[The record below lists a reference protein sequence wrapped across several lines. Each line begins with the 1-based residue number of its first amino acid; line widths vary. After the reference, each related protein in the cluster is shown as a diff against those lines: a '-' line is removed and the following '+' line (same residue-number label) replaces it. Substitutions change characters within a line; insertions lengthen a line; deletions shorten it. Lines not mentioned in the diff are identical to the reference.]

1 MNSEKD
7 LKNNFPNKKTK
18 TKKQN
23 PKISNDNLGSQKID
37 KNEEEINL
45 LNKKKKRE
53 ENELNNNDKIEINQN
68 MFNQY
73 NFYQGLFISPNVM
86 QMQPINNKDSNY
98 QEIYQNIYYINN
110 PYEFFPNEELQNY
123 CPEPKTENNGGG
135 GINLKDINNNIYKRG
150 IVNNIIGAFFIEEYN
165 EKKNNLNEEEKIIN
179 NNNNNNKTNNEIK
192 KEITFNLN
200 NENLNNNDNNK
211 ENENENINDNKNI
224 KNNNLN
230 EPNDES
236 NSHNDNKLR
245 KPILIW

>member
-110 PYEFFPNEELQNY
+110 PYEFFPNEELQNF
-123 CPEPKTENNGGG
+123 CPEPKTENNGGGGG

-165 EKKNNLNEEEKIIN
+165 EKKNNLIEEEKII
-179 NNNNNNKTNNEIK
+179 NNNNKTNNEIK

-200 NENLNNNDNNK
+200 NENHNNNDNNK

-236 NSHNDNKLR
+236 NSNNDNKLR

>member
-1 MNSEKD
+1 MNSDKN

-135 GINLKDINNNIYKRG
+135 GGGINLKDINNNIYKRG

-165 EKKNNLNEEEKIIN
+165 EKKNNLNEEEKII
-179 NNNNNNKTNNEIK
+179 NNNNKTNNEIK

>member
-1 MNSEKD
+1 MSSDKN

-135 GINLKDINNNIYKRG
+135 GGGINLKDINNNIYKRG

-165 EKKNNLNEEEKIIN
+165 EKKNNLNEEEKII
-179 NNNNNNKTNNEIK
+179 NNNNKTNNEIK

>member
-135 GINLKDINNNIYKRG
+135 GGINLKDINNNIYKRG

-165 EKKNNLNEEEKIIN
+165 EKKNNLNEEEKII
-179 NNNNNNKTNNEIK
+179 NNNNNKTNNEIK

>member
-1 MNSEKD
+1 MNSDKN

-165 EKKNNLNEEEKIIN
+165 EKK
-179 NNNNNNKTNNEIK
+179 
-192 KEITFNLN
+192 ITL
-200 NENLNNNDNNK
+200 
-211 ENENENINDNKNI
+211 
-224 KNNNLN
+224 
-230 EPNDES
+230 
-236 NSHNDNKLR
+236 
-245 KPILIW
+245 

>member
-1 MNSEKD
+1 MNSDKD

-135 GINLKDINNNIYKRG
+135 GGINLKDINNNIYKRG

-165 EKKNNLNEEEKIIN
+165 EKKNNLNEEEKII
-179 NNNNNNKTNNEIK
+179 NNNNNKTNNEIK

>member
-110 PYEFFPNEELQNY
+110 PYEFFPNEELQNF
-123 CPEPKTENNGGG
+123 CPEPKTENNGGGGG

-165 EKKNNLNEEEKIIN
+165 EKKNNLIEEEKII
-179 NNNNNNKTNNEIK
+179 NNNNKTNNEIK

-200 NENLNNNDNNK
+200 NENHNNNDNNK